1 LDQWEAARGLLH
13 STSGGCGLLSS
24 DGRGCGSTCDLKSA
38 AFWISNAASSGFDV
52 ERANLSSDAA

>member
-1 LDQWEAARGLLH
+1 
-13 STSGGCGLLSS
+13 LSS